1 MYCMYERKN
10 QVKKEWQLATKL
22 EKNLSQCGS
31 GPASQINAYPDAEL
45 CYTVFNGVQSGRP
58 GELGPEG
65 FPVAA
70 HLRAGLLRRR
80 DDAHCRAQIRH
91 GQVCTRLAMSS
102 VILYFAAL

>member
-1 MYCMYERKN
+1 MPNSVVM
-10 QVKKEWQLATKL
+10 
-22 EKNLSQCGS
+22 
-31 GPASQINAYPDAEL
+31 
-45 CYTVFNGVQSGRP
+45 NGVQGGRP

-91 GQVCTRLAMSS
+91 GQVCPSLAMPS
-102 VILYFAAL
+102 VILYFAAVWIGTDNVLNKDGGDGGDEIGTFAKSLL